1 MDNNIEVLL
10 TMRDEA
16 TPVANAFNQTVATTK
31 SAIGGLGGT
40 TAPLGGLKESLL
52 SNKSAMRELST
63 GAMFLGSTIWG
74 MSAALQQ
81 SNNQTAKSAGNIM
94 SMVGG
99 IMVAVG
105 SAAHFVSAI
114 TSMTKALNKMNIAQL
129 FANALAGPGGWAK
142 IAVGV
147 GIAGAAAY
155 GISKATSSVSAKEG
169 KASVT
174 VNQHIAGSVVSER
187 EVVDL
192 AHKGL
197 LVKQDRSYSTGI
209 NR

>member
-10 TMRDEA
+10 TMKDEA
-16 TPVANAFNQTVATTK
+16 TPVANAFNQTIAQTK
-31 SAIGGLGGT
+31 SSIGGLGGT
-40 TAPLGGLKESLL
+40 SAPMTGLKETLL
-52 SNKSAMRELST
+52 ANKSAMRELSM
-63 GAMFLGSTIWG
+63 GAMFLGTSMVG
-74 MSAALQQ
+74 MGAAMSA
-81 SNNQTAKSAGNIM
+81 SNNQAAKSAGNILM
-94 SMVGG
+94 MVGG
-99 IMVAVG
+99 IMSAVA
-105 SAAHFVSAI
+105 SAGQFISAI
-114 TSMTKALNKMNIAQL
+114 TRMTSAINKMNIAQI

-142 IAVGV
+142 IALGV

-155 GISKATSSVSAKEG
+155 GISKATSTVSARES